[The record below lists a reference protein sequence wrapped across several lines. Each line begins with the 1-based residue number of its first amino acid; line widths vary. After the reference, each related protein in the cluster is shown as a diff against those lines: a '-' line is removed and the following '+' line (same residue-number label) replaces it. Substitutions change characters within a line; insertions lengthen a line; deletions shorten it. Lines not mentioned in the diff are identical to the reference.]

1 MKLKKKLVKWLTN
14 RYQLIIRSEEDFAE
28 KSPFRFNYTQLITLS
43 FVSFVTLV
51 IGSLLLANTILAKWL
66 NPLYVEQINEKKI
79 VQLSLTVD
87 ALEQQIVK
95 QDKFIKLIQSVIEG
109 NPQPTYEVKTADPSK
124 KNRLDEPFSLE
135 NLGEIDSLLRNE
147 LGERKPSLPPTYDR
161 PISDLKELF
170 FFPPI
175 TGIITAPFNSKIEHY
190 GVDIVAKDKEPIK
203 CISDGVVIFSSWTVE
218 GGWIIAIQ
226 HNKNLV
232 SIYKHNSVLLKKVG
246 NFVQAGDIISIIGN
260 SGELTTGPHL
270 HFELWYEGVPV
281 NPEDFISF

>member
-1 MKLKKKLVKWLTN
+1 MKLKKTLARWLTN
-14 RYQLIIRSEEDFAE
+14 RYQLIIRSEEDFGE
-28 KSPFRFNYTQLITLS
+28 KSSFRFNYAQLIILS

-51 IGSLLLANTILAKWL
+51 IFSLLLANTILAKWL
-66 NPLYVEQINEKKI
+66 NPRYIEQTNEKKI
-79 VQLSLTVD
+79 IHLSLSVD
-87 ALEQQIVK
+87 SLEQQVIK

-109 NPQPTYEVKTADPSK
+109 KPAPTYEVTTADPSK
-124 KNRLDEPFSLE
+124 KNTLDESLELE
-135 NLGEIDSLLRNE
+135 NLVEVDSLLHSE
-147 LGERKPSLPPTYDR
+147 FEEKGPSLLSTCNR

-226 HNKNLV
+226 HSKNLV
-232 SIYKHNSVLLKKVG
+232 SIYKHNSALLKKVG
-246 NFVQAGDIISIIGN
+246 NFVQAGDIISIMGN

-281 NPEDFISF
+281 NPEDFIPF